1 MLDKLV
7 KSQGMALV
15 KSAMKQFL
23 KPEDKGLIAWKDEKG
38 DPQFKIYRVNPIEYI
53 KELEKELLQLR
64 KQTEL

>member
-1 MLDKLV
+1 MFDKIV

-38 DPQFKIYRVNPIEYI
+38 DPQFKIYKMNPIEYI
-53 KELEKELLQLR
+53 KELENQIMVLR
-64 KQTEL
+64 KQSEL